1 MKQLYGFIKGRSA
14 MTDLQQSDPESPTHP
29 RLEVRESSPPEL
41 EEYAGGTIQ
50 ARVGYI
56 PVWLLVTY
64 AVLFAWG
71 LYYMYAYWGGVGP
84 GRPG

>member
-1 MKQLYGFIKGRSA
+1 MKQLYDSIKGRSA

-29 RLEVRESSPPEL
+29 KLEVRESSPPEL

-50 ARVGYI
+50 ARVGNI
-56 PVWLLVTY
+56 PAWQRVTY

-71 LYYMYAYWGGVGP
+71 LYNMYVYWGGVGP

>member
-1 MKQLYGFIKGRSA
+1 
-14 MTDLQQSDPESPTHP
+14 MTDLQKSDPESSTHP
-29 RLEVRESSPPEL
+29 KLEVRESSPPEL
-41 EEYAGGTIQ
+41 EDYAGGLIQ

-84 GRPG
+84 GRLD

>member
-1 MKQLYGFIKGRSA
+1 
-14 MTDLQQSDPESPTHP
+14 
-29 RLEVRESSPPEL
+29 VRESSHPEL
-41 EEYAGGTIQ
+41 EEYAGGYIV

-56 PVWLLVTY
+56 PLWLLVVY

-84 GRPG
+84 GRLV